1 MWWLI
6 IGALVVVVAAI
17 VVAHRRGTHASDR
30 DTMRVAGNGEHM
42 FGVEMS
48 RHHDSGGTGA
58 GF

>member
-6 IGALVVVVAAI
+6 LGAVAIVITAI
-17 VVAHRRGTHASDR
+17 VVAHRRGTASSEHDH
-30 DTMRVAGNGEHM
+30 MRVAGNGEQM

-48 RHHDSGGTGA
+48 RHNDSGGTGA